1 MASTYFENI
10 DFYRK
15 LVTPAL
21 QSAEPGKDAKP
32 SPVLVNEASD
42 TTICARIRPLSEE
55 EQGLQHIPGVVPK
68 GDSKA
73 LLFEPRKKFNGAPE
87 ATVRPLIP
95 MSMSN

>member
-21 QSAEPGKDAKP
+21 HSASPGKDAKP
-32 SPVLVNEASD
+32 NPAFLNEASD

-55 EQGLQHIPGVVPK
+55 EQGLQHISGVVPR
-68 GDSKA
+68 GASKA
-73 LLFEPRKKFNGAPE
+73 LLFEPRKKFNGAPD
-87 ATVRPLIP
+87 ATVSP
-95 MSMSN
+95 